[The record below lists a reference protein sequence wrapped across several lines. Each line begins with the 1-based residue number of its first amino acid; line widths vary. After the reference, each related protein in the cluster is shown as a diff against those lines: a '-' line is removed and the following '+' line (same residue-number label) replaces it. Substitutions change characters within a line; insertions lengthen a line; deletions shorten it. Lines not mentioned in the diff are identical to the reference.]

1 MYTGNVQVVILVSC
15 EGFGEDVKEGV
26 RLGERAGQ
34 SGGIGRSVTLEAMET
49 KEQLRFRF
57 AVIRATAKIR
67 HNRGE
72 VLSGS
77 TRSEEESGGGGGG
90 AIEEVVPLVD
100 VVYGCVIAGL
110 GMFDERAEI
119 IVIFQS
125 LDKTS
130 I

>member
-1 MYTGNVQVVILVSC
+1 
-15 EGFGEDVKEGV
+15 
-26 RLGERAGQ
+26 
-34 SGGIGRSVTLEAMET
+34 MET
-49 KEQLRFRF
+49 NEQLRFRF

-77 TRSEEESGGGGGG
+77 TGSEEESGGGCGG

-100 VVYGCVIAGL
+100 VVYACVIAGL

>member
-15 EGFGEDVKEGV
+15 EGFGGDVKEGV
-26 RLGERAGQ
+26 RLGGRAGQ
-34 SGGIGRSVTLEAMET
+34 SGGIGSSVTLEAMET

-77 TRSEEESGGGGGG
+77 TRRSPV
-90 AIEEVVPLVD
+90 EVVVEPSETD
-100 VVYGCVIAGL
+100 C
-110 GMFDERAEI
+110 
-119 IVIFQS
+119 FQQEAVEATD
-125 LDKTS
+125 LK
-130 I
+130 IKKAK

>member
-1 MYTGNVQVVILVSC
+1 MSGW
-15 EGFGEDVKEGV
+15 GGG
-26 RLGERAGQ
+26 LGRAGE
-34 SGGIGRSVTLEAMET
+34 SGAPSLISKTPELSGFTSAQDALEAMET

-119 IVIFQS
+119 MVIFQS

>member
-1 MYTGNVQVVILVSC
+1 
-15 EGFGEDVKEGV
+15 
-26 RLGERAGQ
+26 
-34 SGGIGRSVTLEAMET
+34 MET
-49 KEQLRFRF
+49 NEQLRFSF

-72 VLSGS
+72 VLSDS

-100 VVYGCVIAGL
+100 VVYGFVIAGL

>member
-1 MYTGNVQVVILVSC
+1 
-15 EGFGEDVKEGV
+15 
-26 RLGERAGQ
+26 
-34 SGGIGRSVTLEAMET
+34 MET
-49 KEQLRFRF
+49 NEQLRFRF

-67 HNRGE
+67 HDRGE
-72 VLSGS
+72 VLSG
-77 TRSEEESGGGGGG
+77 SEEESGGGGGG

>member
-1 MYTGNVQVVILVSC
+1 
-15 EGFGEDVKEGV
+15 
-26 RLGERAGQ
+26 
-34 SGGIGRSVTLEAMET
+34 MET
-49 KEQLRFRF
+49 NEQLRFRF

-77 TRSEEESGGGGGG
+77 TGSEESGGGGGG

-100 VVYGCVIAGL
+100 VVYGFVIAGL